1 MQDFPHH
8 YLVDGRAAPEGD
20 VTLTSPGLEALA
32 SAAPEQFGGPGD
44 KWSPETLLTA
54 AVADCF
60 ILGFRAIAR
69 ASKFQWHA
77 LSCIVEGTLE
87 RKDHVSRFTAF
98 TVRARLEVPA
108 DADEARATRLLE
120 KADATCLVTN
130 SLSSEIRLET
140 EVKKTDEP

>member
-8 YLVDGRAAPEGD
+8 YQVDGRAAPEGD
-20 VTLTSPGLEALA
+20 VALTSPGLEALA
-32 SAAPEQFGGPGD
+32 SAAPGQFGGPGD

-69 ASKFQWHA
+69 ASKFQWRA
-77 LSCIVEGTLE
+77 LSCAVDGTLE
-87 RKDHVSRFTAF
+87 RKDHVTRFTAF
-98 TVRARLEVPA
+98 DLRVTLEVPA
-108 DADEARATRLLE
+108 GADRERANRLLE
-120 KADATCLVTN
+120 KAEATCLVTN

-140 EVKKTDEP
+140 EVKTTDEP